1 MRKRRTQEDPAPS
14 APFWM
19 TTYGDMVTNLLV
31 FFVLLFSFSSID
43 ANKWKAIVIGFTGRA
58 GVISTGEGVFD
69 DIGSDINPEDISMEP
84 VGEMGEEDDVPVG
97 SNAPLG
103 EIDEFEQLYR
113 RIRSYVD
120 QGDLR
125 GQLDLVKY
133 DSEILIRFRDNV
145 IFDSGKA
152 EIRSDAEVVLGDIAD
167 VLAAYREE
175 IDMIRIEGHTD
186 NVPINNAKYP
196 SNWELSTAR
205 AVEVLRFFIERG
217 ALEPKMLSA
226 VGYSEYHPVREN
238 DTEAGRAVNRRVDIV
253 IVKTLENGQKE
264 GELAS

>member
-1 MRKRRTQEDPAPS
+1 MRRRRSQEDSSPS

-69 DIGSDINPEDISMEP
+69 NVGSGINPEDISDESE
-84 VGEMGEEDDVPVG
+84 GETAEEDEVPVDG
-97 SNAPLG
+97 
-103 EIDEFEQLYR
+103 IDEFEQLYI
-113 RIRSYVD
+113 RIKTYVD
-120 QGDLR
+120 QGDLK
-125 GQLDLVKY
+125 GQLDLIKY

-152 EIRSDAEVVLGDIAD
+152 EIRSDAEIVLGDIAD

-186 NVPINNAKYP
+186 NVPIHNARYP

-217 ALEPKMLSA
+217 ALEPRMLSA

-253 IVKTLENGQKE
+253 IVKTLDNSQEE
-264 GELAS
+264 VELAT